1 MSALE
6 WVETTAKTLDE
17 AKDVALDQLGVDEQD
32 AEFEVLEEPRP
43 GLFGRTRGVA
53 RVRARVRPIVPRPKL
68 DRRDRQRRSRRRE
81 GFEQGARPARAGP
94 AAVEAVPERTST
106 EATGTA
112 TDRTD
117 ATATTPAAT
126 RGGQR
131 TDPEPPSGGFRNW
144 PRGRRALQ
152 PRRDQPSG
160 ERRTDDRPTDDRPRD
175 DGSTQQMTETELAA
189 QGAVVKDFLEELL
202 EAFEARGTVTLT
214 VPDEEHIDLTVEGDD
229 LGLLIGPKGQTLLAI
244 QELSRSIVQRRMPGQ
259 RHGRIRLDV
268 GGYRQRRKEALE
280 RFSRQVAA
288 QVRESGTQTALE
300 PMSPPDRKIVHDVVN
315 EIPGVTTTSEGE
327 EPNRRVVILPE

>member
-81 GFEQGARPARAGP
+81 GFEQGARPVRAGP
-94 AAVEAVPERTST
+94 AEVEAVPERTSA
-106 EATGTA
+106 EETGPV

-117 ATATTPAAT
+117 AAAATPAASK
-126 RGGQR
+126 GGQR
-131 TDPEPPSGGFRNW
+131 TDPEPPSGGFRNR
-144 PRGRRALQ
+144 PRGRHASR

-160 ERRTDDRPTDDRPRD
+160 ERRTDDRPTDYRPRD

-229 LGLLIGPKGQTLLAI
+229 LGLLIGPKGQTLSAI

-280 RFSRQVAA
+280 RFARQVAA